1 LRLKKDVETING
13 ALDKVLQLRGVSY
26 YWKSKE
32 EMAAARGKD
41 VGNFSYGFGSE
52 KQIGVIAQ
60 EIEEVLPELVVTDNE
75 GFKAVKYENL
85 TPVLIEAIKELKAE
99 KDELKA
105 EKDAL
110 DEKMK
115 QYKTEDEKPVEE
127 KNRLDDL
134 RKQINENDDKRR
146 DLYKEYGK
154 SQKIV
159 SQLFDLALLA
169 NNLLKGESLSKF
181 VERSVD
187 LLKK

>member
-1 LRLKKDVETING
+1 MSAFSGGTNFYRDMPDDYKVIVNTNHPLIVGISKDLEKATADKRSEIN
-13 ALDKVLQLRGVSY
+13 AEADK
-26 YWKSKE
+26 
-32 EMAAARGKD
+32 
-41 VGNFSYGFGSE
+41 
-52 KQIGVIAQ
+52 
-60 EIEEVLPELVVTDNE
+60 
-75 GFKAVKYENL
+75 
-85 TPVLIEAIKELKAE
+85 
-99 KDELKA
+99 LKA